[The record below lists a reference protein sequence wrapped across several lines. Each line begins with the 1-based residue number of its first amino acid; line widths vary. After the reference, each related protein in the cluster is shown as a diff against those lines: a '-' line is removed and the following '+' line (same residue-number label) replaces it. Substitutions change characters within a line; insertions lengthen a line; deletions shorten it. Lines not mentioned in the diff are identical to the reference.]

1 MFNPKF
7 FFMKTFLAFVIKF
20 FSLKNV
26 SRIIFLFLSGW
37 LFRFILINCYD
48 IDVFHDYFTMCAN
61 LYYLLM
67 TTLSVLTLETFSRLP
82 SLSDIFKCV
91 KVLIK
96 YCQKDKMMVSG
107 PSPGS
112 YGDISSTGRKN
123 VCSMN
128 DANSDNS
135 DNGDSGKSTPCSFTE
150 YSDANL
156 SEMENLNKKIKFL
169 QDRIEQHDCLIR
181 RLNEPRV
188 RALFD
193 KTDRDPNSLTSWE
206 RMSRRWIEAHA
217 MYDLSRFYRI
227 RNILGYNAAVDDQ
240 INRLMSSMKRAS
252 DRIDMHNQRIQAILA
267 EEQNAETSQS
277 QDNSVNNGDNNNNN
291 N

>member
-1 MFNPKF
+1 
-7 FFMKTFLAFVIKF
+7 
-20 FSLKNV
+20 
-26 SRIIFLFLSGW
+26 
-37 LFRFILINCYD
+37 
-48 IDVFHDYFTMCAN
+48 
-61 LYYLLM
+61 
-67 TTLSVLTLETFSRLP
+67 
-82 SLSDIFKCV
+82 
-91 KVLIK
+91 
-96 YCQKDKMMVSG
+96 MVSG

-206 RMSRRWIEAHA
+206 RMSRR
-217 MYDLSRFYRI
+217 
-227 RNILGYNAAVDDQ
+227 
-240 INRLMSSMKRAS
+240 
-252 DRIDMHNQRIQAILA
+252 
-267 EEQNAETSQS
+267 
-277 QDNSVNNGDNNNNN
+277 
-291 N
+291 